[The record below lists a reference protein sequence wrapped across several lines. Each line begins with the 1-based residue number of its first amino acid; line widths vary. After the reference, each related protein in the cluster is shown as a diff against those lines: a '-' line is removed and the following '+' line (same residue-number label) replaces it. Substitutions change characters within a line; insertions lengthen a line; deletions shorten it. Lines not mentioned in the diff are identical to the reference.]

1 MVERPRARGQKAFKA
16 AFAGY
21 SLDAF
26 DLIILTLTLAA
37 IGSTFDVG
45 KGATGALATVTL
57 SASAVGGILGGV
69 LSDRI
74 GRARTLMLTVG
85 VYSLFTFLSGLA
97 SSYEMLLV
105 FRVFQ
110 GIGFGGEWA
119 VGAILVAELIRP
131 EARGKALGVIQSA
144 WAVGW
149 ALAVVAY
156 TIVFS
161 LVSDEQ
167 GWRILMM
174 LGILPALLILYVRR
188 NVEDPEVFSETK
200 EKEKRGDREAVE
212 ANATETPL
220 KQIFRSD
227 LAKTTVFASILAT
240 GIQGGYY
247 AMFTW
252 IPTYLKEERSLS
264 VVGSAGYLFVVI
276 AGAFLGYLSA
286 GFVHDRLGRRKSFTL
301 FAALAG
307 VSLVAYFL
315 VPERLEHD
323 AADHRLPARLLR
335 LGLLLGLRLLP
346 VRALPDAGARD
357 RRGLLL
363 QRRPR
368 VRRAVPGHHRLP
380 RGGHRPRR
388 RRRVRRLRL
397 RARDRRAALP
407 ARDPRQG
414 ARPGRV
420 TALSDALAGARVY
433 DLEQPRYAGAPV
445 WPAHEPGVLLKL
457 HRRHEAGLGEARTSA
472 SALLVMAE
480 HSGTHIDAFCH
491 QAENLELHGGVE
503 VDAQV
508 QTPEGFTQLGHRHD
522 RAAARAR
529 GAARLRRRR
538 PRDRRGAT
546 SSARP
551 RASRSTRGRR
561 DPRPHR
567 HGRAVGGPGGVP
579 GRRRDRRE
587 RVALVRRA
595 ASRWRS
601 APTTSRGTCRAS
613 DDPELGTLPGH
624 LLLLVRAGIY
634 IIEALNL
641 EALARDGVRE
651 FAFVC
656 LPLKL
661 RGGTGSP
668 VRPIALV

>member
-1 MVERPRARGQKAFKA
+1 MSLDTPDRTTATQKHTIKPVQRAPEGSWWSALGDRGQKAFKA

-21 SLDAF
+21 TLDAF

-37 IGSTFDVG
+37 IGTTFDVG

-85 VYSLFTFLSGLA
+85 VYSVFTFLSGIA

-188 NVEDPEVFSETK
+188 NVEDPEVFSETQ
-200 EKEKRGDREAVE
+200 EKLDEDEL
-212 ANATETPL
+212 PL
-220 KQIFRSD
+220 KQIFRSG
-227 LAKTTVFASILAT
+227 LVKTTVFASILAT

-252 IPTYLKEERSLS
+252 IPTYLKDERDLT

-307 VSLVAYFL
+307 ASLVAYFL
-315 VPERLEHD
+315 VPE
-323 AADHRLPARLLR
+323 
-335 LGLLLGLRLLP
+335 GSNTTLLLIGFPLGF
-346 VRALPDAGARD
+346 VASGCFS
-357 RRGLLL
+357 GF
-363 QRRPR
+363 
-368 VRRAVPGHHRLP
+368 GSY
-380 RGGHRPRR
+380 
-388 RRRVRRLRL
+388 
-397 RARDRRAALP
+397 
-407 ARDPRQG
+407 
-414 ARPGRV
+414 
-420 TALSDALAGARVY
+420 LS
-433 DLEQPRYAGAPV
+433 
-445 WPAHEPGVLLKL
+445 
-457 HRRHEAGLGEARTSA
+457 
-472 SALLVMAE
+472 
-480 HSGTHIDAFCH
+480 
-491 QAENLELHGGVE
+491 ELFP
-503 VDAQV
+503 
-508 QTPEGFTQLGHRHD
+508 T
-522 RAAARAR
+522 RAR
-529 GAARLRRRR
+529 GTGGGFCYNVGRGLGALFPGIIGFLAAAIGLG
-538 PRDRRGAT
+538 GAVAFGVFGYVLAICALVALPET
-546 SSARP
+546 
-551 RASRSTRGRR
+551 
-561 DPRPHR
+561 
-567 HGRAVGGPGGVP
+567 HGRQF
-579 GRRRDRRE
+579 
-587 RVALVRRA
+587 
-595 ASRWRS
+595 
-601 APTTSRGTCRAS
+601 APS
-613 DDPELGTLPGH
+613 E
-624 LLLLVRAGIY
+624 
-634 IIEALNL
+634 
-641 EALARDGVRE
+641 
-651 FAFVC
+651 
-656 LPLKL
+656 
-661 RGGTGSP
+661 
-668 VRPIALV
+668 